1 MTTESKLAMGA
12 ARGAVYDKIE
22 AQIHTFEAQLAT
34 LRARAE
40 TAKADAE
47 LKAIANLF
55 LSKRALDGK
64 VAELRKAGEAAFQQ
78 AKGDVEARIAE
89 FQKSIRAVEAKIK
102 AA

>member
-22 AQIHTFEAQLAT
+22 AQVHTFEAQLAT

-47 LKAIANLF
+47 LKAIANLIQG
-55 LSKRALDGK
+55 KRALDQK
-64 VAELRKAGEAAFQQ
+64 VAELRKAGEVAFQQ
-78 AKGDVEARIAE
+78 ARTELEARIAE
-89 FQKSIRAVEAKIK
+89 FQKSMKAIEAKIK